1 MKYTLEILQ
10 MDAMDEALEE
20 AYYCISFEK
29 TANFS
34 AKMMLKQIH
43 GWISEGFFGKK
54 SPFSQ
59 LNNSSLSQWTLK
71 KKVWTLF
78 SLLNM

>member
-10 MDAMDEALEE
+10 MDAMDEVLEE
-20 AYYCISFEK
+20 AYFQ

-43 GWISEGFFGKK
+43 GWISF
-54 SPFSQ
+54 
-59 LNNSSLSQWTLK
+59 LSSTIPHSA
-71 KKVWTLF
+71 
-78 SLLNM
+78 NGP